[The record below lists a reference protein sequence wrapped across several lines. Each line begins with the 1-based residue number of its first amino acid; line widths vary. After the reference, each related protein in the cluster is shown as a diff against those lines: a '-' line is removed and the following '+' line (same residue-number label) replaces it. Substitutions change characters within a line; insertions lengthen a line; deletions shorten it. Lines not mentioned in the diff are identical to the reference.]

1 MFTESK
7 IKSIKTIGIQT
18 VCDITVKD
26 NHSYVANGIVNHNS
40 SQDPNLQNI
49 PRDCINYNTLLL
61 TNKGLKKIG
70 ELVPFEPGSY
80 PNNDE
85 TLLVKTDK
93 GNWKPITHWVNKGLK
108 EMLEITMEDG
118 STICCTGGHYI
129 KTLEK
134 GFQPISIILEQN
146 LTILKDEN

>member
-61 TNKGLKKIG
+61 TNKGYLKIG
-70 ELVPFEPGSY
+70 ELVPEEEGNYINTEP
-80 PNNDE
+80 
-85 TLLVKTDK
+85 LLVKTDK
-93 GNWKPITHWVNKGLK
+93 GNWKQITNLINKGKK
-108 EMLEITMEDG
+108 EMFEVEMEDG
-118 STICCTGGHYI
+118 SIICCTKGHYI

-134 GFQPISIILEQN
+134 GFQPLSIIIEEN